1 MSVIVQSQP
10 EDYGLAH
17 NDNPFVFF
25 STNYTPTQRFKV
37 VVLPSTY
44 PTDPALATVRVY
56 PRVGVTNGGTVQ
68 LNKAYYDPS
77 RIIQTQIAA
86 QVAIPSAN
94 HLGAFDADN
103 IHYEYALFIQEEDK
117 VGGVYVGGAS
127 WTSTVKS
134 VWNGC
139 LTKLAWLT
147 NSGFDYTGFDMVS
160 GASTKRVLSNFQNT
174 RYINS
179 NQSAFLYFLTS
190 DNSVNRCNV
199 KSYDANGNTLQTGY
213 FDVSITNKYG
223 YVAVG
228 TYDLE
233 NSSAAIWTGST
244 PSTIINGASYYYV
257 FLSNGNNQ
265 QVVRYY
271 IDAKC
276 SKYTPIRLHW
286 LNALGGFDS
295 FNFNMKSEE
304 QTDIK
309 RASYL
314 QEEHH
319 FTGTNWEYNTMSRGT
334 TDYHIS
340 TQDKLTVNTDY
351 LTEAES
357 AWIQGLFSS
366 PVVYQELNNELIAM
380 SGKPKKVRKQTSLND
395 KLMQYTFEMDY
406 ALTNNRQ
413 RG

>member
-1 MSVIVQSQP
+1 MSIIVQSQP
-10 EDYGLAH
+10 EEYGLAH
-17 NDNPFVFF
+17 NDNPYVFF
-25 STNYTPTQRFKV
+25 STAYTPTQRFKV
-37 VVLPSTY
+37 VILRSTW
-44 PTDPALATVRVY
+44 PTDPELSTVRVY

-77 RIIQTQIAA
+77 RILQTQIAA
-86 QVAIPSAN
+86 QVAIPSVN

-103 IHYEYALFIQEEDK
+103 IHKEYALFIQEEDK
-117 VGGVYVGGAS
+117 VGGVYVAGAS
-127 WTSTVKS
+127 ITTDVKS
-134 VWNGC
+134 VWNGV
-139 LTKLAWLT
+139 LKKLDWL
-147 NSGFDYTGFDMVS
+147 NFDYTGFDMVS
-160 GASTKRVLSNFQNT
+160 GASTKRILSNFQNT

-179 NQSAFLYFLTS
+179 NQSAFLYFLSS
-190 DNSVNRCNV
+190 DNSVSGCKV
-199 KSYDANGNTLQTGY
+199 TSYDSNGNTLQTGS

-244 PSTIINGASYYYV
+244 PSTIIDGASYYDV

-265 QVVRYY
+265 ETVRYY

-286 LNALGGFDS
+286 LNRLGGFDS
-295 FNFNMKSEE
+295 FNFNLKSEE
-304 QTDIK
+304 ETGIK

-314 QEEHH
+314 QEEHR
-319 FTGTNWEYNTMSRGT
+319 FTGTSWEYDTASRGT

-340 TQDKLTVNTDY
+340 TQDKLTINTDF

-357 AWIQGLFSS
+357 VWMESLATS
-366 PVVYQELNNELIAM
+366 PVVYQEVNNQLVAM
-380 SGKPKKVRKQTSLND
+380 SGKAKMINKQTSLND
-395 KLMQYTFEMDY
+395 KLMQYTFELDY
-406 ALTNNRQ
+406 SLTNNRQ

>member
-1 MSVIVQSQP
+1 MSVVVQSQP
-10 EDYGLAH
+10 EAYGLAH

-25 STNYTPTQRFKV
+25 STAYTPTQRFKV

-103 IHYEYALFIQEEDK
+103 IHKEYALFIQEEDK
-117 VGGVYVGGAS
+117 VGGVYVAGAS
-127 WTSTVKS
+127 ITTDVKS
-134 VWNGC
+134 VWNGVIN
-139 LTKLAWLT
+139 KLEWAR
-147 NSGFDYTGFDMVS
+147 GFDYEGFDIKAATSARRMF
-160 GASTKRVLSNFQNT
+160 TPFQGY
-174 RYINS
+174 RYINA
-179 NQSAFLYFLTS
+179 NQSAFIYFLNS

-199 KSYDANGNTLQTGY
+199 KSYDSNGNTLQTGY

-244 PSTIINGASYYYV
+244 PSTIIDGASYYDV

-265 QVVRYY
+265 ETVRYY

-276 SKYTPIRLHW
+276 SKYEPIRLHW
-286 LNALGGFDS
+286 LNRLGGFDT
-295 FNFNMKSEE
+295 FNFNLKSEE
-304 QTDIK
+304 ETGIK

-314 QEEHH
+314 QEEHN
-319 FTGTNWEYNTMSRGT
+319 FTGTSWEYNTMSRGT
-334 TDYHIS
+334 TDYHVS
-340 TQDKLTVNTDY
+340 MQDKLTINTDF

-357 AWIQGLFSS
+357 VWMESFATS
-366 PVVYQELNNELIAM
+366 PVIYQEVNNQLIAM
-380 SGKPKKVRKQTSLND
+380 SGKAKMINKQTSLND
-395 KLMQYTFEMDY
+395 KLMQYTFELDY
-406 ALTNNRQ
+406 SLTNNRQ

>member
-1 MSVIVQSQP
+1 MSVVVQSQP
-10 EDYGLAH
+10 EAYGLAH

-25 STNYTPTQRFKV
+25 STAYTPTQRFKV

-134 VWNGC
+134 VWNGV
-139 LTKLAWLT
+139 LRKLDWII
-147 NSGFDYTGFDMVS
+147 FDYTGFDIIS
-160 GASTKRVLSNFQNT
+160 SASYRRLLTPFQET

-179 NQSAFLYFLTS
+179 NQSAFLYFLSS

-199 KSYDANGNTLQTGY
+199 TSYDASGTQLQTGY

-244 PSTIINGASYYYV
+244 PSTIIDGASYYDV

-265 QVVRYY
+265 ETVRYY

-295 FNFNMKSEE
+295 FNFNMKSKEE
-304 QTDIK
+304 TGIK

-314 QEEHH
+314 QEEHR
-319 FTGTNWEYNTMSRGT
+319 FTGTKWTYDTASRGT
-334 TDYHIS
+334 TDYHVS
-340 TQDKLTVNTDY
+340 MQDKLTINTDF

-357 AWIQGLFSS
+357 VWMESFATS
-366 PVVYQELNNELIAM
+366 PVIYQEVNNQLIAM
-380 SGKPKKVRKQTSLND
+380 SGKAKMINKQTSLND
-395 KLMQYTFEMDY
+395 KLMQYTFELDY
-406 ALTNNRQ
+406 SLTNNRQ